1 MHRSTR
7 LKISQGRPIGN
18 DQVNRSAKSRDSFPN
33 QGSVHRPES
42 GPLARHVTNEAGSHA
57 MAQSAAPVT
66 LADRQRSAAYD
77 HS

>member
-1 MHRSTR
+1 M
-7 LKISQGRPIGN
+7 
-18 DQVNRSAKSRDSFPN
+18 
-33 QGSVHRPES
+33 
-42 GPLARHVTNEAGSHA
+42 TNEAGSHA